1 MKRFRKI
8 GLVCVM
14 CAVCG
19 MLWLSC
25 KRPVHQRMY
34 AHVDSLNRVAYEA
47 RYKDLSLSSKAA
59 TEAWK
64 LSDGYASGRAEALN
78 NMGFCA
84 FMRMDFE
91 HAARLFRKASE
102 TSNN

>member
-25 KRPVHQRMY
+25 KHPVHQRVY
-34 AHVDSLNRVAYEA
+34 AQVDSLNRVAYEV

-91 HAARLFRKASE
+91 HAAR
-102 TSNN
+102 